1 MNGMKNDMVH
11 IVWYNSL
18 SSMCNKLS
26 YYVSQSLTS
35 FLQAKNEIESLI
47 MKIKELCNINLKG
60 KKFRNRWS
68 HRSPSSLWSV
78 KTKGD
83 PSKVASHIQKRR
95 QCSRCKRSFMV
106 CKCWHYSRKVGHTIR
121 KCWQSTIPHGINDDD
136 MVCKILYAL
145 LVNVNI

>member
-1 MNGMKNDMVH
+1 MNGMKNDVVH

-60 KKFRNRWS
+60 KNLGIDEAIG
-68 HRSPSSLWSV
+68 H
-78 KTKGD
+78 
-83 PSKVASHIQKRR
+83 HQ
-95 QCSRCKRSFMV
+95 V
-106 CKCWHYSRKVGHTIR
+106 CD
-121 KCWQSTIPHGINDDD
+121 Q
-136 MVCKILYAL
+136 
-145 LVNVNI
+145 